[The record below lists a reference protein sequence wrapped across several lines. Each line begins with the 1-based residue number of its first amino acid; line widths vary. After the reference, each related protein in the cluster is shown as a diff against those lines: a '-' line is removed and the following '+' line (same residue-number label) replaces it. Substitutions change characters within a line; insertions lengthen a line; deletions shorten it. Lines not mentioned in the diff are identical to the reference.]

1 MKITQFATNEVI
13 FYHPIVTGDTITLE
27 LTQVTENIPKTVKP
41 IVQVI
46 TDNWFKCQFTTV
58 TGQTQENLTGGTI
71 YLRYDGYYDYKLKKN
86 GTTIEESQFFM
97 EGPVQ
102 TVVEVSGSTGYVVTN
117 PYAGSS
123 GSSGRSGTN
132 GVSGTNGSSASSGL
146 TGSSGSSASSG
157 VNGSSGSSGVNGTS
171 GQNGTSGLNGTAGQD
186 GSSGTAGQSGSSG
199 SSGASGSSGSS
210 ATSGISGTN
219 GLNGT
224 NGEMGSSGS
233 SGQNGLSSS
242 YYRYNAHTN
251 SQAPPITNGNI
262 EWNNAVQTGSTQL
275 YVSHI
280 TQDNNDIEVILG
292 GTGIGSTLIIQDRN
306 VSENYQRFTV
316 TSVAVTT
323 AAYVTFG
330 VTYVSG
336 GYSFSNN
343 HDVIVIV
350 QSVGIAGTSG
360 SSGATGSS
368 GSSGANGT
376 SGAANSQTLFDV
388 TSMQISGNLARGFN
402 FLSLGGGTRE
412 ANEYYQLS
420 NDSPGTGVLATG
432 VSQGSAGN
440 ILFIP
445 IWLHNIPSFRGIGI
459 NCTTAPTV
467 SHVSRMALYTS
478 EHSIDNP
485 KNAFG
490 YTTTDA
496 QNGIV
501 FNSITY
507 PTNSSGDQATST
519 TIMPYSATYPIPK
532 DLVFYSDVLTIVSAG
547 AGIYKP
553 AIYNSSN
560 VVGTTT
566 PITLPYNGLYFIMIE
581 CSNNDAVTQFT
592 TMPNMGFTQ
601 AYRAGR
607 LLVDTRNFMRYGIDR
622 TLCHSSLGFGATVA
636 SMSTYTPPVTL
647 NSTQFLQS
655 FAGSTTSNLTNTRTN
670 PPMMWIR
677 I

>member
-1 MKITQFATNEVI
+1 VAS
-13 FYHPIVTGDTITLE
+13 
-27 LTQVTENIPKTVKP
+27 TVGK
-41 IVQVI
+41 Q
-46 TDNWFKCQFTTV
+46 
-58 TGQTQENLTGGTI
+58 
-71 YLRYDGYYDYKLKKN
+71 
-86 GTTIEESQFFM
+86 
-97 EGPVQ
+97 
-102 TVVEVSGSTGYVVTN
+102 GS
-117 PYAGSS
+117 
-123 GSSGRSGTN
+123 
-132 GVSGTNGSSASSGL
+132 
-146 TGSSGSSASSG
+146 
-157 VNGSSGSSGVNGTS
+157 NGTS
-171 GQNGTSGLNGTAGQD
+171 GSAGTA
-186 GSSGTAGQSGSSG
+186 
-199 SSGASGSSGSS
+199 
-210 ATSGISGTN
+210 
-219 GLNGT
+219 
-224 NGEMGSSGS
+224 
-233 SGQNGLSSS
+233 
-242 YYRYNAHTN
+242 
-251 SQAPPITNGNI
+251 
-262 EWNNAVQTGSTQL
+262 
-275 YVSHI
+275 
-280 TQDNNDIEVILG
+280 
-292 GTGIGSTLIIQDRN
+292 
-306 VSENYQRFTV
+306 
-316 TSVAVTT
+316 
-323 AAYVTFG
+323 
-330 VTYVSG
+330 
-336 GYSFSNN
+336 
-343 HDVIVIV
+343 
-350 QSVGIAGTSG
+350 
-360 SSGATGSS
+360 GSS

-376 SGAANSQTLFDV
+376 NGAANSQTLFDV
-388 TSMQISGNLARGFN
+388 TSMQISTNLARGFN

-420 NDSPGTGVLATG
+420 NDSPTTGILGTG

-445 IWLHNIPSFRGIGI
+445 IWLNNLPSFRGIGI
-459 NCTTAPTV
+459 NCTTAPTS
-467 SHVSRMALYTS
+467 SHVSRMALYTA

-501 FNSITY
+501 FNSVAY
-507 PTNSSGDQATST
+507 PTNSLGDQATST
-519 TIMPYSATYPIPK
+519 TIMGYTATYPIPK
-532 DLVFYSDVLTIVSAG
+532 DLVFYTDVLTITSGG

-655 FAGSTTSNLTNTRTN
+655 FAGSTSSNLTNTRTN